1 MTDNNS
7 NPTNNSQASNS
18 SNPKS
23 VEQPKINP
31 NSNLINKPTN
41 IKLPPKNQQM
51 QNRLMASNK
60 ASFGAKR
67 PGGRGR

>member
-1 MTDNNS
+1 MTDNNP
-7 NPTNNSQASNS
+7 NPTNNLQVSNS
-18 SNPKS
+18 NNPKP
-23 VEQPKINP
+23 VEQPKVNP
-31 NSNLINKPTN
+31 NLNTTNKPTN